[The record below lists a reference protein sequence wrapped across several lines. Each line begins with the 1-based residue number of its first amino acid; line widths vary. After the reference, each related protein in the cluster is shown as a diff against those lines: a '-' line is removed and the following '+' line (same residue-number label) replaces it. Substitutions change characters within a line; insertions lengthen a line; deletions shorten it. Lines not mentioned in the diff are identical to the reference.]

1 MPDQILGLA
10 KIAGITFFTT
20 MLWGATVAFTY
31 WDSHRR
37 GLAGFKVFFWLA
49 LVVLLPFIGFT
60 LYLFFSVIDQIFSP
74 AEKGESVRPRRETAF
89 KRPPERRKPLPT
101 IYSTDLTKATVAN
114 PNLVFQPGDE
124 LPIEC
129 NFTIFS
135 GAEKG
140 KEFIINKFPA
150 IIGRGSEVT
159 IRLDADMGVSR
170 KHAEFYEHSGDLR
183 IRDLNSTHGTQVN
196 GIRIKDEILY
206 PGDQIQIGVTVLLV
220 RAVEQP

>member
-37 GLAGFKVFFWLA
+37 GLAGFKVFLWLA

-74 AEKGESVRPRRETAF
+74 AEKDESVRPRRETAI

-114 PNLVFQPGDE
+114 LQYALMH
-124 LPIEC
+124 LP
-129 NFTIFS
+129 
-135 GAEKG
+135 
-140 KEFIINKFPA
+140 
-150 IIGRGSEVT
+150 
-159 IRLDADMGVSR
+159 
-170 KHAEFYEHSGDLR
+170 
-183 IRDLNSTHGTQVN
+183 
-196 GIRIKDEILY
+196 
-206 PGDQIQIGVTVLLV
+206 
-220 RAVEQP
+220 